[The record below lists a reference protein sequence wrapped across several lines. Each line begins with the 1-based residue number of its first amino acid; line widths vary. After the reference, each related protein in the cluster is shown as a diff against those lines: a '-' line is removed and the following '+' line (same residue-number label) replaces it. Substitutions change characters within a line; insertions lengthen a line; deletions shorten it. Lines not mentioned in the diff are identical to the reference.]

1 MIFEE
6 DKVLL
11 DTYNSLKIKFPNKFD
26 SLNVV
31 KTVIR
36 HRNFWKP
43 EKVKTMLLAESHV
56 YTTDDEVAIR
66 LRYPEDE
73 EFRDLPDEF
82 VKLVYCLGY
91 GENILAPSVIDN
103 PGTWQYWKI
112 FAACG
117 SDNPCP
123 NYNEILKSGTAYD
136 HQRLLNKVRLLKSLK
151 EKGIWL
157 VDCSIVGLYDSG
169 QKTASLKEMKE
180 IIPFCWDNYISK
192 IVEREKPGY
201 IIVIG
206 EGVNSWLGNRIHMTG
221 IDNETVPQPQKRNY
235 DYNRAFGILQKICNR
250 LFDVS

>member
-1 MIFEE
+1 VNFEE
-6 DKVLL
+6 EKVLL
-11 DTYNSLKIKFPNKFD
+11 DTYNRLKFKFSNKFD
-26 SLNVV
+26 SFTVVNTVV
-31 KTVIR
+31 K

-43 EKVKTMLLAESHV
+43 DKVKTMLLAESHV
-56 YTTDDEVAIR
+56 YTTDDEVAVR

-112 FAACG
+112 FAACC

-123 NYNEILKSGTAYD
+123 DYNDVLKGGTADNYL
-136 HQRLLNKVRLLKSLK
+136 RYTNKIRLLKTLK
-151 EKGIWL
+151 AKGVWL

-169 QKTASLKEMKE
+169 QKTASLKEMTE

-192 IVEREKPGY
+192 IVERDKPEY

-206 EGVNSWLGNRIHMTG
+206 QGVKSWLGDRIKLTG
-221 IDNETVPQPQKRNY
+221 IDNTTIPQPQKRDY
-235 DYNRAFGILQKICNR
+235 DYNEALGILQQICNR
-250 LFDVS
+250 